1 MFNSA
6 CVCNS
11 MNPNTDLAGAAPS
24 LISYEFSNQGTFLGP
39 YLSSWQQKSCSKV
52 NKSWQQKKSWDPP
65 PALARDWRECHS
77 MAQAQPWH
85 TVANHDQVFK
95 KWPLQPKSL
104 TSSVQLA
111 VLSPPLHPTM
121 PAERNSS
128 HILSLFGTKSGVVV
142 KIHLYVF
149 FKIRHQI
156 LYWIG

>member
-39 YLSSWQQKSCSKV
+39 YSSSWQQKSCSKV
-52 NKSWQQKKSWDPP
+52 NKSWQLAKKKKLRPRPSFSKRLTRVSQHGPSS
-65 PALARDWRECHS
+65 ALAHCG
-77 MAQAQPWH
+77 
-85 TVANHDQVFK
+85 K
-95 KWPLQPKSL
+95 PLQPKSL
-104 TSSVQLA
+104 TSSVQLS

-128 HILSLFGTKSGVVV
+128 HILSLFGTKCGVVV
-142 KIHLYVF
+142 KIHLYGF